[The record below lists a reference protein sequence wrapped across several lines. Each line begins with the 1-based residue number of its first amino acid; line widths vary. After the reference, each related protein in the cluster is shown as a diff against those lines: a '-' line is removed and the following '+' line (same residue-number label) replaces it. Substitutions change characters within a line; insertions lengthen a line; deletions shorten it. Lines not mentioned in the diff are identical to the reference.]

1 MTIEELR
8 KEKVELEDTI
18 CTLIDEFEKRW
29 SVDVRVS
36 YWRLPYPS
44 ELNRSDYK
52 KVMVD
57 IKGGI

>member
-8 KEKVELEDTI
+8 KEKLELEDCI

-29 SVDVRVS
+29 AVRVKVS
-36 YWRLPYPS
+36 YWRMPYPS

-52 KVMVD
+52 SVKVD
-57 IKGGI
+57 IKGGL